1 MSRSAN
7 RILGLVVGAVFLGL
21 GGFGFL
27 VTGGLGFFA
36 SQGNLFVGLISLN
49 AAQNV
54 LHLLVGVALVVG
66 ALSSVRVSSL
76 VNAWTGAA
84 LLALGLYGL
93 FVIGSDAN
101 ILALNSAGNVLNFGA
116 AAVLLAAGLGAD
128 QHLADTD
135 AGTTDVID
143 HP

>member
-1 MSRSAN
+1 MFRSAN
-7 RILGLVVGAVFLGL
+7 RILGLVLGVVFLAL
-21 GGFGFL
+21 GGLGFL

-36 SQGNLFVGLISLN
+36 SQGNLFAGLISLN
-49 AAQNV
+49 PAQNV
-54 LHLLVGVALVVG
+54 LHILVGAALVIG
-66 ALSSVRVSSL
+66 ALLNVRTSSL

-101 ILALNSAGNVLNFGA
+101 VLALNSAGNVLNFGA

-128 QHLADTD
+128 QGAR
-135 AGTTDVID
+135 DVVD